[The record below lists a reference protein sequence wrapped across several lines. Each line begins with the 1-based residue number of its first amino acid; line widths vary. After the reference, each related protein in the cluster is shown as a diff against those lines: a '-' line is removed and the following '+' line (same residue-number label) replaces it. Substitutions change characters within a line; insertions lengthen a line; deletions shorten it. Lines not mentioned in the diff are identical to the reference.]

1 MNAKKQDYVNAIVN
15 ALEEARNGKKK
26 YIELSS
32 REVARMTNMQPV
44 MSTCCSVMKQMMVEG
59 DKIVRDCRS
68 KNGYDSHLTV
78 KYQVNDREGKK
89 AMFDIRR
96 GKPKGAAGRRKEK
109 AAAEKKDLVLIA
121 SAWLTELG
129 LNAQVNEEGMLVHGV
144 NGVWKIVVDMPGRGK
159 RFSLKN
165 KLFELLTQ
173 MDGTVEKYSI
183 VVMRDAAYLRD
194 WKRLSPT
201 AKQKLNLSLLLCSA
215 NGVVK
220 EYE

>member
-15 ALEEARNGKKK
+15 ALEEAKNGKKK

-59 DKIVRDCRS
+59 DKIVRDSRS

-96 GKPKGAAGRRKEK
+96 GKPKGTAGRRKEK
-109 AAAEKKDLVLIA
+109 AAAEKKDLALIA
-121 SAWLTELG
+121 SEWLNELG
-129 LNAQVNEEGMLVHGV
+129 STRRSMRRNCWCTGKTAYGRSSWISQAGASASRSRTSCLN
-144 NGVWKIVVDMPGRGK
+144 
-159 RFSLKN
+159 
-165 KLFELLTQ
+165 
-173 MDGTVEKYSI
+173 
-183 VVMRDAAYLRD
+183 
-194 WKRLSPT
+194 
-201 AKQKLNLSLLLCSA
+201 C
-215 NGVVK
+215 
-220 EYE
+220 